1 VTHGT
6 SRDGNKRPEQDHRGI
21 KGRYGPTR
29 ARKSP
34 DAPGRFGRSFNELRN
49 YLYPVQAVAETF
61 QPPLA
66 GNAFVSG
73 IVAPRVLEAT

>member
-1 VTHGT
+1 MGT
-6 SRDGNKRPEQDHRGI
+6 IGLNRTIAGSRGD
-21 KGRYGPTR
+21 GPTR
-29 ARKSP
+29 GRKSP
-34 DAPGRFGRSFNELRN
+34 DAPGRFGRGFNELRN

-66 GNAFVSG
+66 GNAFFSG